1 MFTYKLYVS
10 FRTIYQLNVGGR
22 NYGKKK
28 KQIPGSAALLFF
40 KKIFFRIAING

>member
-28 KQIPGSAALLFF
+28 QIPGSAALLFF